1 MPCKSFTVNWL
12 CLSNPACQTNNSI
25 LFVCSKATLKK
36 FGTANCDAVVQR
48 LAEAD
53 DKKLTKDE
61 LKEKFEFIKECKVA
75 INTSFELKDTLHR
88 ISRNILIGTSCYRAR
103 LPVH

>member
-1 MPCKSFTVNWL
+1 M
-12 CLSNPACQTNNSI
+12 
-25 LFVCSKATLKK
+25 TLKK

-75 INTSFELKDTLHR
+75 INTSSELKDTLHR